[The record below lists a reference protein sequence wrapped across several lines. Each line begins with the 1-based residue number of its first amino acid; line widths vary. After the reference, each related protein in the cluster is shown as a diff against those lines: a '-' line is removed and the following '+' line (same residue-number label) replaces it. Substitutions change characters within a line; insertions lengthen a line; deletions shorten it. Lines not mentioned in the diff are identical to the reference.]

1 MARLK
6 KETAPKR
13 KPLKKKKKPRGR
25 APGRSAV
32 AMTLGEYDA
41 LAEKVDA
48 FFVRVHGRY
57 RAEMQ
62 CAEGCSECC
71 GHHLTVSVVEAE
83 SMARTLATRDA
94 ATRKRLADRAASLGE
109 GEGPCPALED
119 DGRCAVY
126 EGRPLVCRSHGAP
139 MYVGSAALPVV
150 KEGDPPEEG
159 DAIKCC
165 HLNFPDRQLDHVD
178 PDCVLDLVNMAA
190 TLAVVNARAA
200 PDGQAAALR
209 RVLIGDV
216 LRAAHSR

>member
-6 KETAPKR
+6 KSKV
-13 KPLKKKKKPRGR
+13 KKKSVRRPAR
-25 APGRSAV
+25 AKGVVR
-32 AMTLGEYDA
+32 LGEYDA
-41 LAEKVDA
+41 LSRKVDA
-48 FFVRVHGRY
+48 FFTRVHDRY

-62 CAEGCSECC
+62 CGEGCSECC
-71 GHHLTVSVVEAE
+71 GHHLTISVVEAE
-83 SMARTLATRDA
+83 SMRQVLSTRDA
-94 ATRKRLADRAASLGE
+94 ATRRRLATRAAALGD

-139 MYVGSAALPVV
+139 MYVGSAALPVL
-150 KEGDPPEEG
+150 KEGDLQEEG

-165 HLNFPDRQLDHVD
+165 HLNFPERQLDQVD

-190 TLAVVNARAA
+190 TLAVVNARASRPA
-200 PDGQAAALR
+200 ADGQSAALR

-216 LRAAHSR
+216 LRDAHLS